1 MEPVAQPAEG
11 VSISYLLSTQTHRV
25 VNLDREKA
33 WSNFT
38 KRGKGENKLKQSSH
52 HKKHRFTRARLSFAL
67 ALLAVL
73 TLLLAACG
81 GTQSAPLEVEP
92 EAIVKDFVWSRSA
105 NRAAPGVL
113 DTAVVSGKIY
123 VFTAQT
129 SGISKVDFFLDNPQ
143 HSGAPQ
149 QTEQGAP
156 FDFAGASGDAANALD
171 TTKLKD
177 GVHTVTGVF
186 SLSNGQAK
194 TATSTFLVNNS
205 GKWSD
210 ALLVSDAP
218 SRLGGSPLEGRTVTG
233 NAYIYLVPQA
243 SASKVDFY
251 LDDPKRSGTP
261 QGSER
266 YAFFDFAGTASSGEA
281 KAFDM
286 RKLGNG
292 AHTITAVVST
302 GAGQKVVSATF
313 MVGDKAGGS
322 APSPLTL
329 TLINT
334 DTNQPVPGFDP
345 IPNGAVLDFKVLK
358 TRNLNIRANAAGA
371 ESVRF
376 ELDGNVRVE
385 SSVPYA
391 LAGDTGN
398 KFEAWTPS
406 VGVHKLTAT
415 PYSENYAK
423 GSAGTPLTLSF
434 TVVAGSAANVTPA
447 PSPEYGN
454 LEQVHVDVTRGSD
467 RNPGTAEEPLKTLN
481 AGFERALGNRR
492 KNLGTRVLL
501 YPGTYREGVDH
512 YHDSSGPLIVIES
525 VKPGEAV
532 ISGSEVWTD
541 WNCSA
546 GVCSHRWPYNW
557 GLEETSD
564 SNKSTLSRRREMVV
578 VNGTNLDQTLSKSEL
593 TAGSFYVDEGADQ
606 IFVKPPSGV
615 DLSSATVEV
624 ATRKKLFEATKLDN
638 LVLKGLVFQ
647 HAVSIAIQIQNQQDV
662 LLEGVKM
669 QWNGHRSF
677 HLSLAED
684 ITFRDTT
691 WTNNGGDMGAWK
703 TRNLRWERTEDSYNN
718 WREKRGRKGEYGG
731 DDNKFF
737 LAHKVTILN
746 HKAVGNYS
754 HGLWLDTDMEDV
766 LIDGLHACDN
776 SASGFKLEASVGPI
790 KVVNSTMC
798 NNGRGGII
806 VNGTHNLIFERN
818 TVENNEDTQ
827 LYLWNG
833 PRDFVNFET
842 GIKYVLELEN
852 WTVKNNTIRG
862 KGDQLMWKI
871 AAHVEPSQ
879 RFFGTSDIDHNR
891 YAQPDKADVF
901 KNYGLKG
908 LNMTFDE
915 WRSMTSGDAGSSF
928 GPR

>member
-1 MEPVAQPAEG
+1 M
-11 VSISYLLSTQTHRV
+11 
-25 VNLDREKA
+25 
-33 WSNFT
+33 
-38 KRGKGENKLKQSSH
+38 KQSPR
-52 HKKHRFTRARLSFAL
+52 HKKLYPLANAKLSYAF
-67 ALLAVL
+67 ALLAAL
-73 TLLLAACG
+73 TFLLAACG
-81 GTQSAPLEVEP
+81 GTQSVPLEVEP
-92 EAIVKDFVWSRSA
+92 EAIVKDFVFSRSA

-123 VFTAQT
+123 VFAAQT
-129 SGISKVDFFLDNPQ
+129 SGVNKVDFFFDNPQ
-143 HSGAPQ
+143 RSGAPQ
-149 QTEQGAP
+149 QTEHKAP

-186 SLSNGQAK
+186 GLSNGQSK
-194 TATSTFLVNNS
+194 TATSTFLVDNS

-210 ALLVSDAP
+210 TLLVSGAP
-218 SRLGGSPLEGRTVTG
+218 SRLGGNPLEGRTVAG
-233 NAYIYLVPQA
+233 DAYIYLVPQA

-251 LDDPKRSGTP
+251 LDNPKRSGTP

-281 KAFDM
+281 RAFDT
-286 RKLGNG
+286 RKLSKGQ
-292 AHTITAVVST
+292 HTVTAVIST
-302 GAGQKVVSATF
+302 GKGQKVVSATF
-313 MVGDKAGGS
+313 TVGDKAGGS

-345 IPNGAVLDFKVLK
+345 IPNGAVLDLK
-358 TRNLNIRANAAGA
+358 KLPTRNLNIRADAAGA

-376 ELDGNVRVE
+376 ELDGSVRIE

-398 KFEAWTPS
+398 KFKAWTPS
-406 VGVHKLTAT
+406 VGTHKLTAT

-454 LEQVHVDVTRGSD
+454 LEQLHVDVTRGSD

-481 AGFERALGNRR
+481 EGFERALSNRR
-492 KNLGTRVLL
+492 SGKGTRVLL
-501 YPGTYREGVDH
+501 YPGTYREGVDR
-512 YHDSSGPLIVIES
+512 YYDSSGPLIVIES
-525 VKPGEAV
+525 AVPGKAV

-541 WNCSA
+541 WNCSS

-564 SNKSTLSRRREMVV
+564 SNKSTLSRRREMVL
-578 VNGTNLDQTLSKSEL
+578 VNGTNLDQTLSKSDL
-593 TAGSFYVDEGADQ
+593 TAGSFYVDEGADE

-615 DLSSATVEV
+615 DLNSATVEV

-677 HLSLAED
+677 HLSLAEN

-703 TRNLRWERTEDSYNN
+703 TRNLRWEKTEDSYNN

-737 LAHKVTILN
+737 LAHGITILN

-766 LIDGLHACDN
+766 LIDGLYACDN
-776 SASGFKLEASVGPI
+776 SASGFKLEASIGPI

-806 VNGTHNLIFERN
+806 VNGTHNLTFEHN

-833 PRDFVNFET
+833 PRDFVNFRT
-842 GIKYVLELEN
+842 GKKYVLELEN

-862 KGDQLMWKI
+862 KGDQLLWRI
-871 AAHVEPSQ
+871 AAGTTPSK
-879 RFFGTSDIDHNR
+879 RFFNTSDIDYNR
-891 YAQPDKADVF
+891 YTHPNSTDVF
-901 KNYGLKG
+901 KNHGLKG
-908 LNMTFDE
+908 LSMTFDE
-915 WRSMTSGDAGSSF
+915 WQSLTGKGKNSSF
-928 GPR
+928 SSR